1 MSIYTKID
9 LHKVNLRGFLLLKNE
24 IRVAGLKAAVRQT
37 VRDKL
42 WQRRHAAHEIEM
54 KNSRE
59 DRDRLSNQSQTQPA

>member
-1 MSIYTKID
+1 MKTFQEFQEQILSTVD
-9 LHKVNLRGFLLLKNE
+9 KNE

-37 VRDKL
+37 VRDKS

-59 DRDRLSNQSQTQPA
+59 DRDRLSNQTNTQPA

>member
-1 MSIYTKID
+1 MKTFQEFQEQMLSAVDRKD
-9 LHKVNLRGFLLLKNE
+9 

-37 VRDKL
+37 VRDKS

-59 DRDRLSNQSQTQPA
+59 DRDRLSNQTKTQPA